1 MIQRL
6 LRKGL
11 IIRKIIASFI
21 SIFLAT
27 IYIFT
32 LRKYSAKIFLGEKIE
47 ELANC
52 ENDINSKRNIFDKFF
67 TQTTLKEKVKF
78 IINNFKK
85 WLDE

>member
-1 MIQRL
+1 MPSETKDR
-6 LRKGL
+6 
-11 IIRKIIASFI
+11 
-21 SIFLAT
+21 
-27 IYIFT
+27 
-32 LRKYSAKIFLGEKIE
+32 YSVP
-47 ELANC
+47 